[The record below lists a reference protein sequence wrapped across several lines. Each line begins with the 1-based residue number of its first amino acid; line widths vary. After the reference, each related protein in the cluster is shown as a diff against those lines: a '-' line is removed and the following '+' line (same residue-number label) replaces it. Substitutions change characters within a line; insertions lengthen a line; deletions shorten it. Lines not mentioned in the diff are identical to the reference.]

1 MNQISQIAMALLFNP
16 MFMWNQ
22 NIISIPGNN
31 WDPKWDPKWD
41 PLGGTFG
48 EAESIYEKEKKSNE
62 SRSIA
67 PFGKILS
74 GSNI

>member
-1 MNQISQIAMALLFNP
+1 MGPSR
-16 MFMWNQ
+16 WE
-22 NIISIPGNN
+22 
-31 WDPKWDPKWD
+31 PKWD

>member
-22 NIISIPGNN
+22 NIFSIPGNN
-31 WDPKWDPKWD
+31 RDPKWD